1 MASSAEAAVPLA
13 RRRVRVGR
21 LVGEVALYA
30 TCLLLCVLTIFPFLW
45 MLSTSFKVPGDELV
59 WPPQWLPS
67 PFTTENYTE
76 LFSRSMTRN
85 FPFPTFIW
93 HSTYIALV
101 NVVGRVA
108 VCAMGGYAFARLR
121 FPGSKYAFGM
131 LIAALLLPDVVQVIP
146 LYSLYN
152 QIGWLDTHWPLIM
165 PGVFANTFGTFLF
178 RQFFM
183 TLPQELDDAARIDG
197 ASHFQ
202 IFWKIA
208 LPLARPVMAALAIF
222 TFQGSWNNVQ
232 TPVFYITSLRNQTLP
247 VGLLAFN
254 QQYGVQYSL
263 LMAGSMIALVPV
275 LLVFMFFQRYFVQ
288 GIALTGLKG

>member
-1 MASSAEAAVPLA
+1 MDSALELSHAAA
-13 RRRVRVGR
+13 RRRARNR
-21 LVGEVALYA
+21 YVGEVVLYA
-30 TCLLLCVLTIFPFLW
+30 SCALLACMTIFPFLW

-59 WPPQWLPS
+59 WPPRWIPS

-76 LFSRSMTRN
+76 LFSRSMARN
-85 FPFPTFIW
+85 FPFTQFIW

-101 NVVGRVA
+101 NVVGRLI
-108 VCAMGGYAFARLR
+108 VCALGGYAFARLR

-131 LIAALLLPDVVQVIP
+131 LIASLLLPDVIQVIP
-146 LYSLYN
+146 LYSLYHE
-152 QIGWLDTHWPLIM
+152 IGWLDTHWPLIV

-178 RQFFM
+178 RQFFL

-197 ASHFQ
+197 ANHFE
-202 IFWKIA
+202 IFFKIA
-208 LPLARPVMAALAIF
+208 LPLARPVAAALAIF

-254 QQYGVQYSL
+254 QQFNVQYSL

-275 LLVFMFFQRYFVQ
+275 MLVFIFFQRYFVQ

>member
-1 MASSAEAAVPLA
+1 MASAAQAAAVA
-13 RRRVRVGR
+13 RRRVQTRQVSGQI
-21 LVGEVALYA
+21 ALYSA
-30 TCLLLCVLTIFPFLW
+30 CVVLALVTVFPFVW
-45 MLSTSFKVPGDELV
+45 MVSTSFKVPGDELV
-59 WPPQWLPS
+59 WPPQWIPR

-76 LFSRSMTRN
+76 LFSRSMARN
-85 FPFPTFIW
+85 FPFTAFIW
-93 HSTYIALV
+93 HSTYIALL
-101 NVVGRVA
+101 NVVGRVI
-108 VCAMGGYAFARLR
+108 VCALGGYAFARLR

-131 LIAALLLPDVVQVIP
+131 LIASLLLPDIVSVIP
-146 LYSLYN
+146 LYGFYN

-165 PGVFANTFGTFLF
+165 PGIFANTFGTFLF

-197 ASHFQ
+197 AGHFR
-202 IFWKIA
+202 IFFSIA

-263 LMAGSMIALVPV
+263 LMAGSMLALVPV
-275 LLVFMFFQRYFVQ
+275 LLVFIFFQRYFVQ
-288 GIALTGLKG
+288 GIQLTGLKG